1 MLIFSDSVRKLW
13 SGASEEVIISRLN
26 KFLSRKNV
34 DFVEMQC
41 EKNTENCMK
50 ESCSPSIFK
59 LCHGSIKGFI
69 YEVIFSEK
77 VHRDFLGHMTR
88 LGNFWAVFRFL
99 LALISIASVVIFS
112 GGANSSLRILEVSQA
127 IGMWVIAETA
137 FSKAILTAS
146 RYYKLV
152 SRLGINLRSLVVS
165 AFCSTWIEIVTL
177 LVFSSGISLVT
188 QGSLPSAANIL
199 WLICGILALF
209 AFFLPLSYIVAV
221 YSTRWTDTRFLAPPI
236 FRLMIILTP
245 IFGVYT
251 SQFPQLHSILSLIP
265 TNVAFVGILPS
276 ITTTFPLLVC
286 ATITLITIW
295 LFWFVPQKNVQVS
308 CWKSQRNI
316 QIETVAHE

>member
-13 SGASEEVIISRLN
+13 SGASEQVIISRLN
-26 KFLSRKNV
+26 KMLFRKNF
-34 DFVEMQC
+34 DFVEMHC

-77 VHRDFLGHMTR
+77 VHRDFLRHMTR

-112 GGANSSLRILEVSQA
+112 GGTNSTLRILEVSQA
-127 IGMWVIAETA
+127 IGIWVIAEIA

-146 RYYKLV
+146 RYYKLM
-152 SRLGINLRSLVVS
+152 SRLGISLRSLVVS

-177 LVFSSGISLVT
+177 LVFSSVISLVT
-188 QGSLPSAANIL
+188 QGNLQSAANIL
-199 WLICGILALF
+199 WLIFGILTLF
-209 AFFLPLSYIVAV
+209 AFFLPLGYIVAV
-221 YSTRWTDTRFLAPPI
+221 YSTRWTDTRFVAPPI

-251 SQFPQLHSILSLIP
+251 SQFPQLHSVLSLIP
-265 TNVAFVGILPS
+265 TNLAFVGIISS
-276 ITTTFPLLVC
+276 ITATVPLLVC
-286 ATITLITIW
+286 ASVTLITIW
-295 LFWFVPQKNVQVS
+295 LLWFLPQKSVQIS
-308 CWKSQRNI
+308 CWKSKRNV
-316 QIETVAHE
+316 QI